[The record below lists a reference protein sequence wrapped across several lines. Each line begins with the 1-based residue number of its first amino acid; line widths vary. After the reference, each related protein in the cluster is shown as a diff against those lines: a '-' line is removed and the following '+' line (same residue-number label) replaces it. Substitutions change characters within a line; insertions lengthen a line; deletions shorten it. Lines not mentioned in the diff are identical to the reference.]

1 MLRTIQEHMEDRRLL
16 ASAALFRQLHENKK
30 DVYDVLSQ
38 FIRSS
43 ISWDSVWNF
52 NITEC
57 SAALARNFGFKI
69 PDAVIRTC
77 LKKRLKRAGE
87 LSLNQGVYSI
97 TEAFIKADSLK
108 SEYTTIQ
115 DEQEFI
121 INKLISYVEKSTNS
135 ILSESQRYQLSTDFH
150 DYFLGGLKPCENSL
164 LISEFIVKHSDSHD
178 FTAKLNR
185 VEEGLILYSGI
196 CHSSSLAN
204 HEPWR
209 HNFTIYLDTE
219 VLFFSQGFN
228 GSLHKHIF
236 DDFHALVQEINS
248 RTSKG
253 AKIELRYFDETK
265 REVDDFFYA
274 AEKIVEQRQEPD
286 PSKQAMIN
294 ITNGCHNASDVLLK
308 KAKFYEELR
317 RLRIQEEDVGQNYYD
332 PPTYIVNGR
341 GTIQQLQGE
350 FPDFDQ
356 EKIYSVLHLF
366 TKINFMR
373 RGLNNLGLEQSSAI
387 LVSGK
392 YITRV
397 LAFSKEVLQEPKQI
411 PFATDLD
418 YLTERLWFKLNKGF
432 GDSKLPVTFG
442 VVARAQVILS
452 TQAGNKVASDYK
464 SLLSQVESGKMSN
477 DSAGYLLSE
486 LRSRTTKPEDLGPDT
501 IEEIVSF
508 LRSEFIED
516 SLRQKALLLRKAEE
530 GEQHRAQVTMLEDML
545 KQQDTEAKIQSDIYQ
560 HQLHQTNNQY
570 RARLRAQDIS
580 LHKEKLKPLRR
591 TAKLKFLGLIVLA
604 YSAAMF
610 FGMLIIILLQ
620 SDSDTQLG
628 KLSVALGMIPLIIQA
643 LKNKALLA
651 YSAKR
656 VRASYRRSQRELIIP
671 TLASYVNDR
680 TAVSG
685 FNGRD
690 AS

>member
-1 MLRTIQEHMEDRRLL
+1 MLRDIQEHMEERRLL
-16 ASAALFRQLHENKK
+16 ASVALFRQLHENKK

-43 ISWDSVWNF
+43 ISWDSVRNF
-52 NITEC
+52 NVTEC
-57 SAALARNFGFKI
+57 SAALSRNFGFKI

-87 LSLNQGVYSI
+87 LSLDQGVYSI
-97 TEAFIKADSLK
+97 TEAFIWADSLK
-108 SEYTTIQ
+108 DDYTTIQ

-121 INKLISYVEKSTNS
+121 INKLIGYVEKSTNS
-135 ILSESQRYQLSTDFH
+135 ILDESQRYQLSLDFH
-150 DYFLGGLKPCENSL
+150 DYFLNGLKPCVNSL
-164 LISEFIVKHSDSHD
+164 LISEFIVKHSDSYD

-204 HEPWR
+204 HDPWR
-209 HNFTIYLDTE
+209 NNFTIYLDTE

-236 DDFHALVQEINS
+236 DDFHALVQEINT

-274 AEKIVEQRQEPD
+274 AERIVEHRQGPD

-332 PPTYIVNGR
+332 PPTYVVNDR
-341 GTIQQLQGE
+341 GTLQQLQE
-350 FPDFDQ
+350 KFSDLDQ
-356 EKIYSVLHLF
+356 EKIHSVLHLF
-366 TKINFMR
+366 TKINYMR

-392 YITRV
+392 HITRV
-397 LAFSKEVLQEPKQI
+397 LAFSKEILQEPKQV

-432 GDSKLPVTFG
+432 GDGKSPVTFG

-452 TQAGNKVASDYK
+452 TQAGNKVAKDYK
-464 SLLSQVESGKMSN
+464 SLLSQVESGRMSN
-477 DSAGYLLSE
+477 DSAGFILSE
-486 LRSRTTKPEDLGPDT
+486 LRSRTTKPEDLGPDN
-501 IEEIVSF
+501 IEEIAAF

-516 SLRQKALLLRKAEE
+516 SLRQKALLQRKAEE
-530 GEQHRAQVTMLEDML
+530 GEQHRAQVMVLEDML
-545 KQQDTEAKIQSDIYQ
+545 KQQDAEAKSQSDIYQ
-560 HQLHQTNNQY
+560 HQLHQASNQY
-570 RARLRAQDIS
+570 RAQLRAQDIS

-591 TAKLKFLGLIVLA
+591 AAKLKFLCLIVLA
-604 YSAAMF
+604 YGAAMF
-610 FGMLIIILLQ
+610 LGILLIILLQ
-620 SDSDTQLG
+620 SDSDTLLG
-628 KLSVALGMIPLIIQA
+628 KLSVALGMLPFIISLITS
-643 LKNKALLA
+643 KALLA
-651 YSAKR
+651 CCAKR
-656 VRASYRRSQRELIIP
+656 VRASYRRSQRELTIP
-671 TLASYVNDR
+671 TLTSYFNDR
-680 TAVSG
+680 TEVSDFIG
-685 FNGRD
+685 KD